1 MSNWALIWRQKSV
14 VVAIAALLAG
24 FPLVSCGQ
32 GADAL
37 DYSPEEIQEI
47 ASDSGR
53 WTAYYIDM
61 VTPWCEENY
70 GEENCIVAVYE
81 LIEGGQCGWKIDR
94 KLDWPSNL
102 SSSKIY
108 FIHMVD
114 AGGAPTGYQ
123 TISAGKRWLTDASIP
138 DSHDCWKASG
148 EYPPS
153 ELLVPL
159 PDADAVRLSF
169 SKEVRDKYERLAI
182 CSHLSSY
189 LSRIPNGAKPS
200 DLYEVAQAWER
211 DSYQAFI
218 DQGLTVDGKVA
229 PATVSNA
236 GEVLN
241 EKIELSCN
249 VGTDGE
255 IEEHVEAYRAFK
267 RSN

>member
-1 MSNWALIWRQKSV
+1 M
-14 VVAIAALLAG
+14 VVAIAVLLAG
-24 FPLVSCGQ
+24 FALVGCGQ
-32 GADAL
+32 GTDAL
-37 DYSPEEIQEI
+37 DYSPEDIQEI
-47 ASDSGR
+47 ALDSGR
-53 WTAYYIDM
+53 WTAYYIDL

-70 GEENCIVAVYE
+70 GEENCIVAVYK
-81 LIEGGQCGWKIDR
+81 LIEGGQCGWQIDR

-102 SSSKIY
+102 PSSKIY

-114 AGGAPTGYQ
+114 AGGVPTGYQ
-123 TISAGKRWLTDASIP
+123 TISAGKRWLTDTSIP

-159 PDADAVRLSF
+159 PEADAVRLSF

-182 CSHLSSY
+182 CNYLASY
-189 LSRIPNGAKPS
+189 LSRVPNGAKPS

-218 DQGLTVDGKVA
+218 DQGLTIDGKVA

-241 EKIELSCN
+241 EKIEQSCN
-249 VGTDGE
+249 VGTQGE
-255 IEEHVEAYRAFK
+255 IKEHVEAYRAFK